1 MTLPILETPK
11 YDLIIPSTN
20 QKVKYR
26 PWKIGEEKV
35 LLIAMESGDLQEIVD
50 ATKQIISNC
59 TEGKV
64 DPEKLASFDIE
75 YFFLEMRKRA
85 RGNIA
90 TMIASCPRQKEDEK
104 GEPVFDPEDGV
115 TPILCGKRLEIKY
128 DLDQLKVT
136 GEPPSTLIKITD
148 TISVKMKYPGLE
160 LLKKILSRNGAADTL
175 AQELDVAFNSIV
187 SCMES
192 IVDGETVHLKDDYKE
207 DELKAWLMQMDD
219 NQFTKFND
227 FFNTLPKITG
237 ELKYTC
243 PCGKYQIDE
252 KVEGMKDFF
261 F

>member
-35 LLIAMESGDLQEIVD
+35 LLIAMESNNLQEIVD

-59 TEGKV
+59 TEGKI

-90 TMIASCPRQKEDEK
+90 TMLASCPRQKEDEK
-104 GEPVFDPEDGV
+104 GNPVFDEGLPV
-115 TPILCGKRLEIKY
+115 FCGKKLEIKY
-128 DLDQLKVT
+128 DLNELKIN
-136 GEPPSTLIKITD
+136 GNPPDTLIKITE
-148 TISVKMKYPGLE
+148 TVSIKMKYPGLE
-160 LLKKILSRNGAADTL
+160 LLKQILGQPGEVDTL
-175 AQELDVAFNSIV
+175 AKELDVAFNSIV
-187 SCMES
+187 ACMES
-192 IVDGETVHLKDDYKE
+192 IIEGDTVHLKEDYKE
-207 DELKAWLMQMDD
+207 EDLKSWLMQMDD
-219 NQFTKFND
+219 EQFTKFND
-227 FFNTLPKITG
+227 FFNTLPKIEG
-237 ELKYTC
+237 QLKYTC

-252 KVEGMKDFF
+252 KIEGMRNFF